1 MPAASAYEP
10 AEASYVRRTRSRFT
24 VRQWAVRHSGF
35 LETLYRVFAGALL
48 RLHPVWTAIG
58 YGRVET
64 VMVPVERTIK
74 SFMFDCRMCGQCV
87 LTSTGMS
94 CPMNCP
100 KGLRNGPCGGVRADG
115 CCEIEPD
122 MPCVWVEAWKGSRTM
137 VQGDLINV
145 VQKPVD
151 HSLRGT
157 SSWLRVTHQAAAE
170 RKSAERG

>member
-1 MPAASAYEP
+1 
-10 AEASYVRRTRSRFT
+10 
-24 VRQWAVRHSGF
+24 
-35 LETLYRVFAGALL
+35 
-48 RLHPVWTAIG
+48 
-58 YGRVET
+58 
-64 VMVPVERTIK
+64 
-74 SFMFDCRMCGQCV
+74 V
-87 LTSTGMS
+87 LTSTGMA

-115 CCEIEPD
+115 HCEIEPE

-157 SSWLRVTHQAAAE
+157 SSWLRVTRQAAADRE
-170 RKSAERG
+170 AANKL